1 MKLEKL
7 YVTYHDVDNTKLRV
21 STKVYVIL
29 SILFTIAL
37 AIFAAG
43 IVLLFQENNC
53 QENKEQQDGKSI
65 FFGRIQ
71 DLDQYCELSEEAQ
84 RINLTALIWKLQR
97 LYFKTFPNEE
107 LVHAKDEEI
116 NQIARRYDLKH
127 IFYLSAVLVSV
138 VNISETK
145 SVLMFLV
152 FVM

>member
-7 YVTYHDVDNTKLRV
+7 YITYHDVDNTKLRV
-21 STKVYVIL
+21 STKVYIIL
-29 SILFTIAL
+29 SISFIIAL

-53 QENKEQQDGKSI
+53 QKNKGQQDGKSR

-84 RINLTALIWKLQR
+84 RINLTALVWKLQR

-107 LVHAKDEEI
+107 LVHAKNGEI
-116 NQIARRYDLKH
+116 NQIARRYDLQTY
-127 IFYLSAVLVSV
+127 FFLSTVLVSV
-138 VNISETK
+138 VSISETK
-145 SVLMFLV
+145 SVRIFVV